1 MVALIEFFL
10 KRSIFGNVLTFLI
23 ITWGG
28 YTAVTLNREAFPKI
42 DFDIVIVT
50 TVYPGASPAEI
61 EKLVTNPLEK
71 ELKGVDGIDE
81 IRSYSID
88 NRSGITIKIDPD
100 TEDTQKVIDD
110 IRSAVDRVKDLPADA
125 ETPLV
130 LEVSSDL
137 TPVIEVCLELD
148 VDESGRP
155 LMSYRQLRDEAE
167 KLEDSLLLLDEVARI
182 ERKGWRDAE
191 FHVLLDPD
199 RLASNFLGLEQ
210 ILLALVERNVNF
222 PGGEIIHRGRSS
234 NVRTV
239 GELLTA
245 EDIASVYIRSNDV
258 GQGIKI
264 ASVGSVRADFAPEEY
279 IERTNGK
286 PTINLTVIKRSS
298 ADIIGTVARVQEV
311 VDQYSKNKPASIHV
325 AYVNDVSYYVKRRLE
340 VLLYN
345 AIGGLMLVIGSLF
358 FFMGWRTSLM
368 VALGIPVSIGTSFII
383 LSFLGVTLNLISMFG
398 MIIVIGILVDDA
410 IIISENFYR
419 LLEQGYRPYDA
430 ALKGTAE
437 VVVPVFASVFTTM
450 VSFAP
455 LMFMTGIFGK
465 FVYSIP
471 LVVIITLLASLFE
484 SIFILP
490 THLYDANKFSARA
503 GEFREESSRFHR
515 FRAKRYEPLLA
526 FALRHK
532 LWVLGGMFALL
543 GLSFVLFRAFGS
555 FKLFPGAVE
564 QFQIKMVA
572 DPSTPLEQMD
582 RFTVAV
588 NRVLERFPKEEIENV
603 TSRAGIIQKNATDP
617 FTRRG
622 YNYAQVMVYLTPEN
636 KRERTEVEII
646 DQLRDEI
653 SWLLKEE
660 KRKEMEA
667 ALPKDPR
674 RKRYSPY
681 IPEGSE
687 DLAGLLRNLD
697 IEVLRSGPPVGKPV
711 AIEITG
717 KEYDRLE
724 EIGERFK
731 AILATYEGV
740 KDIDDDHEPGKEEV
754 RLFINEAVA
763 ARAGVSVQSVALAVN
778 TALSGARPTTIKQG
792 TEEIDIRVRFNDAH
806 YKKVEALDR
815 IKVLNRTGQL
825 IPLKRLVRFDRG
837 GGVVAL
843 NHLDAKRLVTVTAN
857 LDETVTSS
865 AEVNRRISSKLGEI
879 MAAYPGYQVRL
890 GGENKDTEESLASLR
905 KAFLVGL
912 VVNFMVLASLFRSIL
927 LPFTVLFAI
936 PFSLIGVL
944 LAFLLH
950 GEPLS
955 FIALLGVVGLS
966 GVVVNDSIVLIDLA
980 NTILQEDPEMPL
992 DEVALQAGSMRLRAV
1007 ILTTLTTV
1015 LGLLPTA
1022 YGIGGSD
1029 PFLIPMALAFAW
1041 GLLFATVLTLF
1052 VIPVLFVLVVSFTRW
1067 LKRTLRLREH

>member
-1 MVALIEFFL
+1 MAALIEFFL
-10 KRSIFGNVLTFLI
+10 KRSIFGNLLTFLI

-28 YTAVTLNREAFPKI
+28 YTAATLNREAFPRV
-42 DFDIVIVT
+42 DFDIVVVT

-61 EKLVTNPLEK
+61 EKLITNPLEE
-71 ELKGVDGIDE
+71 ELKGVDGIE
-81 IRSYSID
+81 EMRSSSID

-100 TEDTQKVIDD
+100 TEDTQKVVDD
-110 IRSAVDRVKDLPADA
+110 IRSAVDRVNDLPDDA

-130 LEVSSDL
+130 LEIGSDL
-137 TPVIEVCLELD
+137 TPVLEICLELD
-148 VDESGRP
+148 VDEFGRP

-191 FHVLLDPD
+191 YHVLLDPD
-199 RLASNFLGLEQ
+199 RLASNYLGLEQ
-210 ILLALVERNVNF
+210 VLLALLERNVNF
-222 PGGEIIHRGRSS
+222 PGGEVIQGGQSS

-245 EDIASVYIRSNDV
+245 EDIASVYIRSNDA

-286 PTINLTVIKRSS
+286 PTINLTVIKRSN
-298 ADIIGTVARVQEV
+298 ADIIDTVARVQEA
-311 VDQYSKNKPASIHV
+311 VDQYSKDKPASIHV
-325 AYVNDVSYYVKRRLE
+325 AYVNDISYYVKRRLG
-340 VLLYN
+340 VLLSN
-345 AIGGLMLVIGSLF
+345 AASGLVLVIGSLF

-368 VALGIPVSIGTSFII
+368 VAVGIPISIATSFII
-383 LSFLGVTLNLISMFG
+383 MSFLGVTLNLISMFG

-410 IIISENFYR
+410 IVISENFYR
-419 LLEQGYRPYDA
+419 MLEQGYRTYEA

-437 VVVPVFASVFTTM
+437 VILPVFASVFTTM

-465 FVYSIP
+465 FVYTIP
-471 LVVIITLLASLFE
+471 LVVIITLAASLFE

-490 THLYDANKFSARA
+490 SHLYDVNKFSQHAS
-503 GEFREESSRFHR
+503 EIREEGTRFYR
-515 FRAKRYEPLLA
+515 FRTNYYEPLLS

-532 LWVLGGMFALL
+532 LSVLGGMFALL
-543 GLSFVLFRAFGS
+543 VGSFMLFGAFGS

-582 RFTVAV
+582 RYTVAV
-588 NRVLERFPKEEIENV
+588 TRALERLPKEEIEHV
-603 TSRAGIIQKNATDP
+603 TSRAGIIQQNSTDP

-622 YNYAQVMVYLTPEN
+622 YNYAQVMVFLTPEN
-636 KRERTEVEII
+636 KRERTEGEII

-653 SWLLKEE
+653 SWLLNEE
-660 KRKEMEA
+660 KRKQMEA
-667 ALPKDPR
+667 ALPEDPE
-674 RKRYSPY
+674 RKRYNAFKPQ
-681 IPEGSE
+681 GSE

-697 IEVLRSGPPVGKPV
+697 IEVLRGGPPVGKPV

-731 AILATYEGV
+731 AVLATYEGV

-778 TALSGARPTTIKQG
+778 TALSGARPTSIKQG
-792 TEEIDIRVRFNDAH
+792 TEEIDIRVRFHDAH
-806 YKKVEALDR
+806 YKKTEALNR

-837 GGVVAL
+837 EGVVAL

-865 AEVNRRISSKLGEI
+865 AEVNRQISPKLREI
-879 MAAYPGYQVRL
+879 MAAYPGYQARL
-890 GGENKDTEESLASLR
+890 GGENKDTEESMASLR
-905 KAFLVGL
+905 NAFAVGL
-912 VVNFMVLASLFRSIL
+912 IINFMVLASLFRSIL
-927 LPFTVLFAI
+927 LPFAVLFAI

-955 FIALLGVVGLS
+955 FISLLGVVGLS
-966 GVVVNDSIVLIDLA
+966 GVVVNDSIVLIDFA
-980 NTILQEDPEMPL
+980 NTIVQEDPEMPL

-1007 ILTTLTTV
+1007 MLTTLTTV

-1029 PFLIPMALAFAW
+1029 PFLVPMALAFAW